1 MNTAK
6 RLYLAFICFL
16 LMEAYSHSSQAQLTV
31 QITTTPACN
40 SDGTAKVSA
49 KGGTPPY
56 TFNFFNGAAST
67 DSSITGLSA
76 GFYTVSIADIN
87 GLTTYQSF
95 TISSLL
101 NLSIASIPEQCNN
114 DGSAWVTVTGGTR
127 PYSYKWQIGRTV
139 FFADSIIK
147 GQASEFVDITVTD
160 AKGCIRLDSFFLPS
174 NPIIQTSIVTSDTV
188 CDAPTVLSVA
198 ASGGKGPYTYYW
210 NTSPVQTTATITKIK
225 PGNYTVVV
233 NDANGCVATNQAYIY
248 SDPNILNL
256 TWTSTETQN
265 CMDKTG
271 SATVVAHSGLAPF
284 TYKWS
289 NGDTMQTI
297 TGVEAGKYFVK
308 VTDSNGCSSSDSAEV
323 ESSNP
328 VTVSFDVSY
337 ITTSVTD
344 GSFTAI
350 ATGGTPPYS
359 YKWST
364 GGTADTINY
373 KNYVGYSVTVTDKTG
388 CTKTKDISIDPVA
401 PENNVWISGIVFYDI
416 NGNCI
421 QDLGETGI
429 SNTTIY
435 LISGNTYLYGTTNI
449 DGYYTLS
456 VPPGRYTISHTP
468 LYNWISV
475 CPVSGKIIIDATTVD
490 NNYSGNDFADRV
502 LPGQQ
507 DLSVSLYC
515 NDVPPGYT
523 GTEYIYFTNNGSDA
537 VNGYISFTHSNKV
550 TFNGASPAAYNYNS
564 ATQTAQWA
572 FSNFNPGE
580 ESIIAVY
587 LTVPSNTPLNTSISS
602 SVIVSSATY
611 VQANTN
617 NTDSCSFIII
627 DSFDPNELSV
637 SPQGEGSEG
646 YISAEDSILNY
657 MIKFQNTGTDTAFN
671 IIVTDTLSNYIDPLS
686 INKINASS
694 NVFLS
699 GSNGVLIFTLTNINL
714 LDSSASDTGSVGY
727 ISFSAAIKKSMPPG
741 TVISNKAYVYF
752 DYNNP
757 VTTNAVINTLRTSGV
772 TTVYK
777 GVDKQ
782 DMLNV
787 FPNPASG
794 IITISYILESNANV
808 SVKVYSMLGEEVTIV
823 DNSSQNAGI
832 NKTSFNPESY
842 GLVAGV
848 YIIKLITDEQSQYQ
862 KVVITR

>member
-1 MNTAK
+1 M
-6 RLYLAFICFL
+6 
-16 LMEAYSHSSQAQLTV
+16 
-31 QITTTPACN
+31 
-40 SDGTAKVSA
+40 
-49 KGGTPPY
+49 
-56 TFNFFNGAAST
+56 
-67 DSSITGLSA
+67 
-76 GFYTVSIADIN
+76 
-87 GLTTYQSF
+87 
-95 TISSLL
+95 
-101 NLSIASIPEQCNN
+101 
-114 DGSAWVTVTGGTR
+114 
-127 PYSYKWQIGRTV
+127 
-139 FFADSIIK
+139 
-147 GQASEFVDITVTD
+147 
-160 AKGCIRLDSFFLPS
+160 
-174 NPIIQTSIVTSDTV
+174 
-188 CDAPTVLSVA
+188 
-198 ASGGKGPYTYYW
+198 
-210 NTSPVQTTATITKIK
+210 
-225 PGNYTVVV
+225 
-233 NDANGCVATNQAYIY
+233 
-248 SDPNILNL
+248 
-256 TWTSTETQN
+256 
-265 CMDKTG
+265 
-271 SATVVAHSGLAPF
+271 
-284 TYKWS
+284 
-289 NGDTMQTI
+289 
-297 TGVEAGKYFVK
+297 
-308 VTDSNGCSSSDSAEV
+308 
-323 ESSNP
+323 
-328 VTVSFDVSY
+328 
-337 ITTSVTD
+337 
-344 GSFTAI
+344 
-350 ATGGTPPYS
+350 
-359 YKWST
+359 
-364 GGTADTINY
+364 
-373 KNYVGYSVTVTDKTG
+373 
-388 CTKTKDISIDPVA
+388 
-401 PENNVWISGIVFYDI
+401 
-416 NGNCI
+416 
-421 QDLGETGI
+421 
-429 SNTTIY
+429 
-435 LISGNTYLYGTTNI
+435 
-449 DGYYTLS
+449 
-456 VPPGRYTISHTP
+456 
-468 LYNWISV
+468 
-475 CPVSGKIIIDATTVD
+475 
-490 NNYSGNDFADRV
+490 
-502 LPGQQ
+502 
-507 DLSVSLYC
+507 
-515 NDVPPGYT
+515 
-523 GTEYIYFTNNGSDA
+523 
-537 VNGYISFTHSNKV
+537 